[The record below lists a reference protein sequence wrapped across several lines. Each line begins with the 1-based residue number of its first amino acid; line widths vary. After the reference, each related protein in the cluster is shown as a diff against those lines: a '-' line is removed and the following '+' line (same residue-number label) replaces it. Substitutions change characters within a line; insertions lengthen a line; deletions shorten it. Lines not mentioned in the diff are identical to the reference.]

1 VAVPRKQRQGCALD
15 PPKAEGLWKP
25 FIFDTRSGTNVVTV
39 DDVRRVDRAIP
50 GR

>member
-1 VAVPRKQRQGCALD
+1 MTIPRKEGQGSALD

-25 FIFDTRSGTNVVTV
+25 FIFDTRSSTNVVTV
-39 DDVRRVDRAIP
+39 DDVRYVDRATP